1 MVSIGQPRSYHFFY
15 LPARFIPE
23 SAKNSLRYHILV
35 MTRGVA
41 SLPPDEVAEIMTKV
55 RDFDEFNE
63 DNDPWKQ
70 HDFGSFQHNGHKI
83 FWKIDDYGGAEGFN
97 LVLTVMLADEY

>member
-1 MVSIGQPRSYHFFY
+1 MTAEENDRLRRSVPAV
-15 LPARFIPE
+15 LPP
-23 SAKNSLRYHILV
+23 SLLV

-83 FWKIDDYGGAEGFN
+83 FWKIDDYGGAEGYD
-97 LVLTVMLADEY
+97 LVLTGMLADEY